1 MGAASPPYKRR
12 ACPYSKKQSRSVPL
26 SIQYLTQAMRG
37 RMPLALRFSSRYFFR
52 QQFFMNIT
60 GQMLIGSQDVTGT
73 RAEIHGINP
82 ANNETLT
89 PAYPGGTEQDVERAC
104 TLANAAFASYRKTS
118 LEERAAFLERIASN
132 IEGLGDA
139 LIERAHQESGLP
151 IARLQGERGRTAGQ
165 LRLFAR
171 EVRAGRW
178 LDARIDPAQPER
190 KPLPR
195 SDIRLQYIPV
205 GPVAVFG
212 ASNFPLA
219 FSVAGGDTAAAL
231 AAGAPVIVKGHS
243 AHPGTSEM
251 VARAVRAAVQE
262 CGFHEGVF
270 SLLFGS
276 GREIGQTL
284 IKHPAI
290 KAVAFTGSRA
300 AGVALMHTAAARPE
314 PIPVFAEMSSI
325 NPVFLLPEA
334 LRQRAQA
341 LGPAFVAS
349 LTMGA
354 GQFCTNP
361 GLVIALKSPELDQFL
376 ASAAQ
381 AVGQAASATMLTPG
395 IHEAYQKARQQL
407 KDHAAVT
414 VIADGLENT
423 DLENQ
428 CQATLLKTDAESFIA
443 DPHGLG
449 IEVFGATSLVIECE
463 DEAQMFRVI
472 DCLEGQL
479 TATLQLVPGADAALA
494 AKLVDALELKVGRI
508 LVNGFPTGVEVCD
521 AMVHGGPF
529 PATSD
534 SRTTSVGTAAIYRF
548 LRPVCYQDLPD
559 ALLPPALKADNPLAI
574 PRLES

>member
-1 MGAASPPYKRR
+1 
-12 ACPYSKKQSRSVPL
+12 
-26 SIQYLTQAMRG
+26 
-37 RMPLALRFSSRYFFR
+37 
-52 QQFFMNIT
+52 
-60 GQMLIGSQDVTGT
+60 
-73 RAEIHGINP
+73 
-82 ANNETLT
+82 
-89 PAYPGGTEQDVERAC
+89 
-104 TLANAAFASYRKTS
+104 
-118 LEERAAFLERIASN
+118 
-132 IEGLGDA
+132 
-139 LIERAHQESGLP
+139 
-151 IARLQGERGRTAGQ
+151 
-165 LRLFAR
+165 
-171 EVRAGRW
+171 
-178 LDARIDPAQPER
+178 
-190 KPLPR
+190 
-195 SDIRLQYIPV
+195 
-205 GPVAVFG
+205 
-212 ASNFPLA
+212 
-219 FSVAGGDTAAAL
+219 
-231 AAGAPVIVKGHS
+231 
-243 AHPGTSEM
+243 
-251 VARAVRAAVQE
+251 
-262 CGFHEGVF
+262 
-270 SLLFGS
+270 
-276 GREIGQTL
+276 
-284 IKHPAI
+284 
-290 KAVAFTGSRA
+290 
-300 AGVALMHTAAARPE
+300 
-314 PIPVFAEMSSI
+314 
-325 NPVFLLPEA
+325 
-334 LRQRAQA
+334 
-341 LGPAFVAS
+341 
-349 LTMGA
+349 MGA

-423 DLENQ
+423 DLKNQ

-449 IEVFGATSLVIECE
+449 IEVFGSTSLVIECE